1 MRPLNSSELLNVWE
15 RSSNRPL
22 FEKALIL
29 LNMACSDGEP
39 EDPALLSIG
48 NRDALLLQLREW
60 MFGPRFLNV
69 TRCPAC
75 SELIEWVTDI
85 SDLRFPAG
93 GKTLT
98 ASYSLQVDTFNIQ
111 FRLPNSYDLFRV
123 YSDSGYQSNPKKLLT
138 DCIIEVLQEKDNYN
152 TLDLPA
158 DVLDVLDQR
167 MSIEDAQA
175 EINMALTCPGCSH
188 KWESKFDIVNYLWME
203 IDSWARNILK
213 DVAMLAAAFSWSE
226 TQILSMSP
234 QRRQLYLDII
244 RK

>member
-1 MRPLNSSELLNVWE
+1 MRPLNSSELLDIWE
-15 RSSNRPL
+15 RSTDRPL

-60 MFGPRFLNV
+60 MFGPQLLNV
-69 TRCPAC
+69 TRCPQC
-75 SELIEWVTDI
+75 SEIIEWVTDI
-85 SDLRFPAG
+85 SDLRFPAS
-93 GKTLT
+93 GKIST

-123 YSDSGYQSNPKKLLT
+123 FSDSDYQSNPKKLLT
-138 DCIIEVLQEKDNYN
+138 DCIIEVLQDTNSSV
-152 TLDLPA
+152 DLPA
-158 DVLDVLDQR
+158 EVLDRLDQQ
-167 MSIEDAQA
+167 MSLEDAQA
-175 EINMALTCPGCSH
+175 EINMALSCPGCSH

-203 IDSWARNILK
+203 IDSWARHILK
-213 DVAMLAAAFSWSE
+213 DVATLAATFSWSE